1 MIRTGS
7 ASQTGTAPR
16 RDLAVLLTAK
26 TISDIGYA
34 LDFICLSVFIWV
46 RTHSTLATGL
56 VSVALYT
63 GSIAGGRLGH
73 RYGDL
78 WDRRKVMISADLVRM
93 TMLVTLAILP
103 GRVQTWWLYPAVV
116 LIGTGRSVFEASL
129 SAATPVL
136 AGSATLTVNSVLAG
150 LKGIAFVIGMA
161 LATVAVPVVG
171 YRGVFACDASSYAL
185 SATVLLALRLRTREA
200 RPPAA
205 AGGGAEE
212 WALWPQLV
220 MAGLAALM
228 VLRGLDAFASSSQQV
243 GLPILGSQLHPGDP
257 TLVSGAVWSSWA
269 AGLLVASFVLRPLS
283 RRIISRS
290 PKRVFC
296 IATIV
301 MSAGF
306 VGVFWFS
313 GWWPRLAAAAIA
325 GIGDALSEIT
335 FKQALQSLPDH
346 RRGRAFGLSQIA
358 VNSGFMCGLLVTSA
372 VLRPA
377 WLAQW
382 VLLLHGIPFLMALW
396 MAAAPGR
403 AARVAEPAVPEA
415 TA

>member
-1 MIRTGS
+1 MIGTQS
-7 ASQTGTAPR
+7 ASQTGSAPR

-34 LDFICLSVFIWV
+34 LDFICLSVFVWV

-73 RYGDL
+73 RYGDS
-78 WDRRKVMISADLVRM
+78 WDRRKVMIGADLVRM
-93 TMLVTLAILP
+93 AMLVTLAVLP

-136 AGSATLTVNSVLAG
+136 AGPATQTVNSVLAG

-185 SATVLLALRLRTREA
+185 SASVLLALRLRTREA
-200 RPPAA
+200 RPAA
-205 AGGGAEE
+205 AGGEAEE

-220 MAGLAALM
+220 IAGLAALM

-243 GLPILGSQLHPGDP
+243 GLPILGSQLYPKDP

-283 RRIISRS
+283 KAIISRS

-296 IATIV
+296 LATIV

-306 VGVFWFS
+306 VGVFWLS
-313 GWWPRLAAAAIA
+313 GWWPRLAAAAVA

-358 VNSGFMCGLLVTSA
+358 VNSGFMCGLLLTSA

-382 VLLLHGIPFLMALW
+382 ALLLHGIPFLMALW

-403 AARVAEPAVPEA
+403 AARVAEPVVPEA
-415 TA
+415 PA